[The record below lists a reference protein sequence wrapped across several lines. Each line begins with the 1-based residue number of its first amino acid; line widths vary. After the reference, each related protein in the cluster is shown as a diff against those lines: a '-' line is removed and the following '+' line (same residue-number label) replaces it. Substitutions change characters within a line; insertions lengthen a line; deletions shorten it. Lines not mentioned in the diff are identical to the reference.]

1 MGLDSNVRLV
11 LVLPANIG
19 VGMLDEDGSL
29 SVYGHR
35 EEESD
40 FNGATKMYDV

>member
-1 MGLDSNVRLV
+1 MDVDSNVRLV
-11 LVLPANIG
+11 LVLLAN
-19 VGMLDEDGSL
+19 VGDGMVDEGGSL
-29 SVYGHR
+29 SVYVHR